1 MPTWTTE
8 KDLELALIILAAGSP
23 GKHPPWNLVAQA
35 MQNEF
40 TASAVAQR
48 FTKTLA
54 KKDVFLAAKAIF
66 EGHNGKHGDGG
77 DASGAGG
84 AGMGTE

>member
-1 MPTWTTE
+1 MPTWSTE
-8 KDLELALIILAAGSP
+8 KDLELVLILLAANFPSKRP
-23 GKHPPWNLVAQA
+23 QWNLVAQA

-40 TASAVAQR
+40 TASAISQR

-54 KKDVFLAAKAIF
+54 KSDVFLAAKAYF
-66 EGHNGKHGDGG
+66 EAHNGKDRIGG

-84 AGMGTE
+84 AAMGTA